1 MNNVPLIVALAQVE
15 GSPVPAENLALANQM
30 VAEAAAGKADLIV
43 FPEMFMALPEQGRSL
58 DKVAEPLDGPFGHSL
73 AELARQHALHIVSGF
88 WEKVPDDHRVYNTA
102 LILSPEG
109 KLLDCYRKVH
119 LFDALSIRESDRMI
133 PGNALPPLFTI
144 KGVRVGLAICYD
156 LRFPELFRNLALR
169 GAELILLPSAW
180 YAGPLKE
187 EHWLTLLKARAIE
200 NTVYMAGANLTCGA
214 FSGRSAIFDSF
225 GVLIA
230 GAGESPGLVIGR
242 IDIDRIKEVRAKLPV
257 LEHCRLDLFSHG
269 GDRQNCRGRD

>member
-1 MNNVPLIVALAQVE
+1 MQLTIALAQVE
-15 GSPVPAENLALANQM
+15 GSTVPAENLASQRNSLQR
-30 VAEAAAGKADLIV
+30 AAAEKADLIV

-58 DKVAEPLDGPFGHSL
+58 DKVAEPLDGPFVNSL
-73 AELARQHALHIVSGF
+73 AELASKYGLHIVSGF
-88 WEKVPDDHRVYNTA
+88 WESEPGDHRVHNSA
-102 LILSPEG
+102 VILTPEG
-109 KLLDCYRKVH
+109 KILDCYRKVH

-133 PGNALPPLFTI
+133 PGNALPPIFTI
-144 KGVRVGLAICYD
+144 KGVRIGVAICYD

-169 GAELILLPSAW
+169 GAQLIVVPSAW

-200 NTVYMAGANLTCGA
+200 NTVYMAGANLTGGA
-214 FSGRSAIFDSF
+214 FSGRSAIFDPF

-242 IDIDRIKEVRAKLPV
+242 IDLERIKEVRAKLPS
-257 LEHCRLDLFSHG
+257 LEHCRLELFSE
-269 GDRQNCRGRD
+269 Q